1 MIILITL
8 ESQNHQACYY
18 WHQLPLMGPAYWR
31 PLLVST
37 APPHDSPQ
45 DHTFEENT
53 QWGKAHGATTRS
65 PLLQLSSAAGL
76 RAPWPPANFFDDP
89 FKIDK
94 KCHKIEGGEL
104 NRCLGNGVGLPLEQ
118 TISRLLQVPRACLP
132 SQWEGPCLTM
142 HSIIWHMALHCIALR
157 LNPNIKISSSS

>member
-1 MIILITL
+1 MIILNTL
-8 ESQNHQACYY
+8 ESQNRRACY

-37 APPHDSPQ
+37 APPQDSPQ

-53 QWGKAHGATTRS
+53 QREKHTVPPQDHRCFNFPLPLVCVPS
-65 PLLQLSSAAGL
+65 P
-76 RAPWPPANFFDDP
+76 PPPFSMEDP

-94 KCHKIEGGEL
+94 KCHKIEGEL

-132 SQWEGPCLTM
+132 AQWEGPCLTM
-142 HSIIWHMALHCIALR
+142 HSIICTALHCTALH
-157 LNPNIKISSSS
+157 

>member
-8 ESQNHQACYY
+8 ESQNRQACYY

-37 APPHDSPQ
+37 APPQ

-53 QWGKAHGATTRS
+53 QREKHTVPPQDHRCFNFPLPLVCVPHG
-65 PLLQLSSAAGL
+65 
-76 RAPWPPANFFDDP
+76 PPPPFSMEDP

-94 KCHKIEGGEL
+94 KCHKIEGGVESL
-104 NRCLGNGVGLPLEQ
+104 FGQWGWASLRTNNITSASSFSVLSQC
-118 TISRLLQVPRACLP
+118 SACLP
-132 SQWEGPCLTM
+132 ACSMGGSM
-142 HSIIWHMALHCIALR
+142 SDNALHNMHCTALH
-157 LNPNIKISSSS
+157 